1 MGKFYKIESDGNWL
15 VGKTIYL
22 PSGAVLSSDNKINED
37 GWVWYDEP
45 PQEYLDWLD
54 TQNQDNY
61 I

>member
-1 MGKFYKIESDGNWL
+1 MYYKIE
-15 VGKTIYL
+15 
-22 PSGAVLSSDNKINED
+22 ED
-37 GWVWYDEP
+37 GYWNVGNRIDFPDGTTLNSENRLSKDGWEWYDEP

>member
-1 MGKFYKIESDGNWL
+1 MYYKIEEDGSWN
-15 VGKTIYL
+15 VGNRIDFPDGTTLNSENRFSKY
-22 PSGAVLSSDNKINED
+22 

>member
-1 MGKFYKIESDGNWL
+1 MYYKIEEDGSWN
-15 VGKTIYL
+15 VGNRIDFPDGITL
-22 PSGAVLSSDNKINED
+22 NSENRLSKY